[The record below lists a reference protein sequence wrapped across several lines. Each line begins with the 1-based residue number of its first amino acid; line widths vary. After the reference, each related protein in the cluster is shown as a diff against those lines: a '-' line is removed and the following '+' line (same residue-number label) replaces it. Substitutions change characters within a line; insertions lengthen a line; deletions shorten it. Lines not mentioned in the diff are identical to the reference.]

1 MPRSFSTATIDYS
14 KGQTI
19 KIIING
25 IKGYEGR
32 KRKRAAQGRPLRSM
46 AAKSKK
52 SRIKNKLLGK
62 STWFKKSEVSSIKM
76 YDSVNSK
83 KD

>member
-32 KRKRAAQGRPLRSM
+32 KRKRAAQGRPLRSISKEQRTNCWENPLGL
-46 AAKSKK
+46 KSL
-52 SRIKNKLLGK
+52 RCQA
-62 STWFKKSEVSSIKM
+62 
-76 YDSVNSK
+76 
-83 KD
+83 